1 MTQRKNPAVLAA
13 LPGAL
18 ALATPGTAG
27 ALSLGEMV
35 EGVFPTPGLAF
46 AAGLAGGAL
55 VGGAVVGMVS
65 LAHGRS
71 RANAKGDA
79 EPREDP
85 GRTASGEPVRCPRHL
100 RVEDASQPAPEQEPV
115 RRGPAHAASDYE
127 QIATNYVGRANFR
140 ERMAHRAAGV
150 AATLRER
157 MGASQMDGIPVI
169 ERADGSVGDVGT
181 SWWDRAVGSAPAPS
195 VSMGALATAAEAEAA
210 AIPSDFS
217 ASDADRLAAAA
228 RRAEG
233 IARRVALV
241 DEGSYPERR
250 TVDDLAAVDDDWA
263 AALRSLDERIAEQA
277 PAQDPLGF
285 IDVAGGADTLDE
297 PDGLEPDT
305 SFIPFRTPAGHPEVV
320 DTDSYVDY
328 LIEDEFSKNSSTA
341 ARRSSR
347 RFLRLLEGGTQA
359 SQPTSRHL
367 ADSAPRPSYEGKHF
381 STPEVAEA

>member
-1 MTQRKNPAVLAA
+1 MTQRRNPAVLAA

-18 ALATPGTAG
+18 ALATPDVAG
-27 ALSLGEMV
+27 ALSLGEAV

-55 VGGAVVGMVS
+55 VGGAVVGVAS
-65 LAHGRS
+65 LVRGRS
-71 RANAKGDA
+71 RAHVEGCA
-79 EPREDP
+79 EAEDELDW
-85 GRTASGEPVRCPRHL
+85 TAPGEPVRRPRHL
-100 RVEDASQPAPEQEPV
+100 RVEDVSQPNPEQEPA

-127 QIATNYVGRANFR
+127 QIATNYVGRASFR

-157 MGASQMDGIPVI
+157 MGASQMDGVPVI

-181 SWWDRAVGSAPAPS
+181 AWWDRAVGSAPAPA
-195 VSMGALATAAEAEAA
+195 VSMGALASAAEAEAA
-210 AIPSDFS
+210 TIPSDFS

-241 DEGSYPERR
+241 DEGSYPEHR
-250 TVDDLAAVDDDWA
+250 TVDDLAADDDWA

-381 STPEVAEA
+381 STPEAAEA